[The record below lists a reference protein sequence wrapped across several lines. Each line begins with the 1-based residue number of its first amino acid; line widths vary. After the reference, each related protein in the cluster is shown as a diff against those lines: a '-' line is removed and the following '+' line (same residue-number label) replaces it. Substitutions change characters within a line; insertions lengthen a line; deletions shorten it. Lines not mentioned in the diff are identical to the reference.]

1 MTGGVVCSYCLA
13 ASKTK
18 PEARREGEESILVAD
33 NGTFSISQ
41 MRETKLAWAMPW
53 RENVCIYTNVFG
65 KPNEQRPSLLELCHG
80 ENFRSS
86 ESRTLSV
93 LNCYAECRRKSS
105 SIKRTFKNNWEL
117 FEWRTGKGYLECERS
132 SGIEAMGRRLNLQIN
147 VRTGIM
153 EHCDVNT

>member
-1 MTGGVVCSYCLA
+1 MARPDDKPRAISSSLEYCRGA
-13 ASKTK
+13 
-18 PEARREGEESILVAD
+18 EEEDEV
-33 NGTFSISQ
+33 
-41 MRETKLAWAMPW
+41 
-53 RENVCIYTNVFG
+53 
-65 KPNEQRPSLLELCHG
+65 
-80 ENFRSS
+80 NFRSS

-105 SIKRTFKNNWEL
+105 SIKRTFKNIWEL
-117 FEWRTGKGYLECERS
+117 FEWRTGKGYLEGERS

>member
-1 MTGGVVCSYCLA
+1 MDRGVHHEEVVQVGGGECCRLGMTGGVVCSYCLA

-33 NGTFSISQ
+33 
-41 MRETKLAWAMPW
+41 
-53 RENVCIYTNVFG
+53 
-65 KPNEQRPSLLELCHG
+65 
-80 ENFRSS
+80 
-86 ESRTLSV
+86 
-93 LNCYAECRRKSS
+93 
-105 SIKRTFKNNWEL
+105 
-117 FEWRTGKGYLECERS
+117 KGYLEGERS

>member
-1 MTGGVVCSYCLA
+1 MDRGVHHEEVVQVGGGECRRLGMTGGVVCSYCLA

-33 NGTFSISQ
+33 
-41 MRETKLAWAMPW
+41 
-53 RENVCIYTNVFG
+53 
-65 KPNEQRPSLLELCHG
+65 
-80 ENFRSS
+80 
-86 ESRTLSV
+86 
-93 LNCYAECRRKSS
+93 
-105 SIKRTFKNNWEL
+105 
-117 FEWRTGKGYLECERS
+117 KGYLEGERS